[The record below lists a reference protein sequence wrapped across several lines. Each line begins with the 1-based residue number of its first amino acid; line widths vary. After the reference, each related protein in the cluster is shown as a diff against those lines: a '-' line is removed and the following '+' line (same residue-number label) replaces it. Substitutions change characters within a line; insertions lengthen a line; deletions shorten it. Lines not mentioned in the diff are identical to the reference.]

1 MHRSATA
8 TTRPSMTIQHFITHH
23 IQKRGDE
30 PAATLQCSDTEA
42 DLQQTVAAHFYQQ
55 TLSQLKGTL
64 TQRAGKR
71 YGVFHPEITFVRA
84 QLQNWQQQ
92 RQSFLALTRRLSQQF
107 ANQLDNSSFE
117 IEGYLAFIYE
127 QLADSDRV
135 YCFLLRR
142 KSSVSINTDMTLSET
157 HYLDFS
163 NTGFGVMINLTEW
176 QEDEKQP
183 YITFS
188 YGRGDKPFQQQWAEF
203 IGFTDALDCAAETAA
218 FLDIVEQ
225 YSQSLPQEKSHEYKT
240 KVVDYCLEQ
249 DALGE
254 AVNFNELE
262 HYLDKEIAL
271 NETERPTGASFSHY
285 MLEKQKERQQLSNEL
300 SQAQKNEIGSPSSA
314 TDSVKTELI
323 PDRKKLRSYIRYSGK
338 NKDLSISFSASLI
351 DNEVVFDPQ
360 TNTLTLHK
368 LPESLLKQLKGTR

>member
-1 MHRSATA
+1 
-8 TTRPSMTIQHFITHH
+8 MTIQHFITHH
-23 IQKRGDE
+23 IQKRSDE
-30 PAATLQCSDTEA
+30 PAATLQCSDQEA
-42 DLQQTVAAHFYQQ
+42 DLQHAVVAHFYQQ
-55 TLSQLKGTL
+55 TLSQLKSTL

-92 RQSFLALTRRLSQQF
+92 GQSFLSLTRRLSQQF
-107 ANQLDNSSFE
+107 ANQLDNTNLE
-117 IEGYLAFIYE
+117 VEGYLAFIYE
-127 QLADSDRV
+127 QLADSDRM

-176 QEDEKQP
+176 QEDDTQP
-183 YITFS
+183 FITFS
-188 YGRGDKPFQQQWAEF
+188 YGRGDKPLQQQWAEF
-203 IGFTDALDCAAETAA
+203 IGFTDALDSAAETAA

-225 YSQSLPQEKSHEYKT
+225 YSQALPQEKSHEYKS
-240 KVVDYCLEQ
+240 KLVDYCLEQ

-262 HYLDKEIAL
+262 HYLEKEVTL
-271 NETERPTGASFSHY
+271 SQEERPAGASFSHY
-285 MLEKQKERQQLSNEL
+285 VIEKQKQRQQLSNEL
-300 SQAQKNEIGSPSSA
+300 SQAQKNDIGLPSSA

-323 PDRKKLRSYIRYSGK
+323 PDRKKLRNYIRYSGK
-338 NKDLSISFSASLI
+338 HKDLSISFSASLL
-351 DNEVVFDPQ
+351 DSDVVFDGHK
-360 TNTLTLHK
+360 NTLTLHK
-368 LPESLLKQLKGTR
+368 LPESLLKQLKGQ